1 MRELKQG
8 SISSFAESVVVFWLY
23 AGESY
28 HVRWKYDFVI
38 IFIWSLS
45 TVKEMCGNVV
55 AGSSVF
61 IISVTV
67 MRMQRHLIVVLVCRS
82 PDD

>member
-1 MRELKQG
+1 M
-8 SISSFAESVVVFWLY
+8 VFWLY

-28 HVRWKYDFVI
+28 HVRRKYDFVI

-45 TVKEMCGNVV
+45 IVKEMCRNVV

-61 IISVTV
+61 IISATV
-67 MRMQRHLIVVLVCRS
+67 MRVQRHLIAVLV
-82 PDD
+82 

>member
-1 MRELKQG
+1 MGVSLGKFA
-8 SISSFAESVVVFWLY
+8 SSFAESVVVFWLY

-28 HVRWKYDFVI
+28 HVRRKYDFVI

-45 TVKEMCGNVV
+45 IVKEMCRNVV

-61 IISVTV
+61 TISATV
-67 MRMQRHLIVVLVCRS
+67 MRVQRHLIAVLV
-82 PDD
+82 